1 MFAELFRAQKITFE
15 KIKNYHTIF
24 THHNHN
30 ADQPQREQR
39 KDFLLYSARWSFER
53 IGRAEDFH
61 TLPQNETELR
71 IVGKY
76 SFSDLKID
84 ITEESVDS

>member
-1 MFAELFRAQKITFE
+1 MLTNLKRNRGKIFFCTQL
-15 KIKNYHTIF
+15 
-24 THHNHN
+24 
-30 ADQPQREQR
+30 DG
-39 KDFLLYSARWSFER
+39 LLSESEE
-53 IGRAEDFH
+53 AEDFH

-71 IVGKY
+71 IVGRY